1 MLFER
6 TEAIETSSMGNLSS
20 RFNQYRIMWVLVFF
34 DLPTQTKKD
43 TRNYR
48 KFVKQLEEDGFTRF
62 QWSIFMRHC
71 PSMENAQVHIKRTKK
86 NLPPKGHVCILH
98 LTDKQFGMM
107 EVFLSQ
113 QKEPLPEN
121 HQQLELF

>member
-6 TEAIETSSMGNLSS
+6 EQVTKITDMASLSS

-34 DLPTQTKKD
+34 DLPTETKTD
-43 TRNYR
+43 TKNYR
-48 KFVKQLEEDGFTRF
+48 KFVKGLEQDGFDRF

-71 PSMENAQVHIKRTKK
+71 PSMDNAQVHIKRVKSM
-86 NLPPKGHVCILH
+86 LPPKGHVCILH

-107 EVFLSQ
+107 EVFLSRK
-113 QKEPLPEN
+113 KEDTPEI

>member
-6 TEAIETSSMGNLSS
+6 AEATETSNMGNLSS

-113 QKEPLPEN
+113 QKEELPDT

>member
-6 TEAIETSSMGNLSS
+6 AEAIETSRMGNLSS

-48 KFVKQLEEDGFTRF
+48 KFVKQLEVDGFTRF

-113 QKEPLPEN
+113 QKEKMPETN
-121 HQQLELF
+121 QQLELF

>member
-6 TEAIETSSMGNLSS
+6 AEAIETSRMGNLSS

-34 DLPTQTKKD
+34 DLPTQSKKD

-113 QKEPLPEN
+113 QKEELPET

>member
-6 TEAIETSSMGNLSS
+6 AEATQTSSMGNLSS
-20 RFNQYRIMWVLVFF
+20 RFNQYRIMWVIVFF
-34 DLPTQTKKD
+34 DLPTQTKTD

-48 KFVKQLEEDGFTRF
+48 KFVKKLEEDGFTRF

-71 PSMENAQVHIKRTKK
+71 PSMENAQVHIKRVKK
-86 NLPPKGHVCILH
+86 NLPPMGHVCILH

-113 QKEPLPEN
+113 NKEELPPS

>member
-6 TEAIETSSMGNLSS
+6 AEETETSGMGNLSS
-20 RFNQYRIMWVLVFF
+20 RFNQYRIMWVIVFF
-34 DLPTQTKKD
+34 DLPTQTKTD

-107 EVFLSQ
+107 EVYLSQ
-113 QKEPLPEN
+113 QKETLPET